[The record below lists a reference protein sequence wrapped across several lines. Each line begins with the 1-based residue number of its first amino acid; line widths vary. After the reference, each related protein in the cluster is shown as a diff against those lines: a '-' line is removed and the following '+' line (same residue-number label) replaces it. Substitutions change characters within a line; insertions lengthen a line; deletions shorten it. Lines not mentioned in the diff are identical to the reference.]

1 MSNTDRWSAL
11 SMKDKAD
18 LIKLFIENGIL
29 SLDEMKKQYNADINR
44 AVDANEHDFVRRL
57 NDKNAP
63 SIVNLDGSISTH
75 SMASG
80 EIDGKGIVFPTVQ
93 TGDSG
98 KLRRYSVD
106 KALDRAIQ
114 TNDTLQM
121 HPAIAPW
128 YAKNYKQFYNTFDK
142 GGKARQRM
150 YNSVKDR
157 IVQEAQA
164 EQMATQPK
172 MGEQSLKPL
181 EYDIVSNLTNVGDI
195 ELGNEVISDL
205 ASGNLTSAAVTAVA
219 MFLPNILGKKLIK
232 SVARAKNIERTVEPK
247 TIRHIAT
254 KTDNTE
260 AIPFFDAENLM
271 LQQEELV
278 ERLNQPSKL
287 SDAERKGK
295 VKAERNQ
302 VQKKKTYGD
311 KNSADAEKTLKYS
324 EITGTTEI
332 PYTLKQIEEEVDQ
345 EVKEN
350 MIRSRRKG
358 IERINDRPINY
369 LDDEKTVQEF
379 RERLSDYVKTIQDIE
394 PHPAFRTIDF
404 DGERLQS
411 PSVRAYR
418 RYLVQSGVDA
428 DGISDDDLARVLTKS
443 YQDLVNNQTGKAKG
457 TLLFHGSPTYFDKF
471 DLTKVGTNTGNV
483 GAVGP
488 GFYFTN
494 YGANYDIKRNP
505 FGIGTIENNFQPYLI
520 SGIKSTPDGS
530 MMIQKGI
537 LPKYEGTGIFQDKI
551 DDAIQHKYPTM
562 LFSDFSERVPGRYE
576 MSGYKSGFMYRG
588 DNIKSVFPHPSMFER
603 LDDGTVILKQRT
615 FDKGKL
621 NYKNGGNLFDWG
633 GKFPVSRYEDRPN
646 ATFEET
652 LMIKPPEI
660 TKQKITPKYIEKD
673 RKQYTV
679 QTGDSLSKI
688 AKQND
693 VPLDSL
699 LSFNPQIKNPNV
711 IHTGDNIYLE
721 RQEFEKPKEIKDIRE
736 TRQLESQL
744 SSKEAIM
751 AATHKSNYAIIDKDA
766 QKIEVY
772 NPQGELLG
780 KVDTITG
787 QSNLDYNTKT
797 YTDSK
802 GELIDMQ
809 GNNSTPAGI
818 TEITSTG
825 SYHGV
830 PSFQRS
836 RVGNDDKVKKT
847 KTGEADTI
855 ASALHFEHGVGTGK
869 NRSNGCVRLSTEGAQ
884 ALGQMLG
891 VGDRIYTLPQ
901 QEGSRFVLRDG
912 KLSFIADNVFGK
924 DETSADTTKVN
935 GQIKSKADWDDYNV
949 TVNRTYSP
957 LKIVTQQTGEKEY
970 DSNVKTFSTS
980 LENNKE
986 SLMKNL
992 GLSSYEYNT
1001 LAMLAMG
1008 IAQQESKFGT
1018 SAMYKLKNLGVTIGN
1033 KDINVQKAV
1042 KDIVGNNSYD
1052 SQGIGQI
1059 KYKGDNEDA
1068 QKMYKKAGVTE
1079 NHNDISNEAKGIV
1092 ARLAHIYKNQYL
1104 GKSKLFENA
1113 GISTEEAL
1121 AFLYNGGKVSE
1132 IKNAVEN
1139 NENIRD
1145 LVHSVPDGAI
1155 GRITGK
1161 TKLVS
1166 TLDYANKVLSNMSKF
1181 KFLGEY

>member
-1 MSNTDRWSAL
+1 MPTKDRWSAL
-11 SMKDKAD
+11 SMIDKAD
-18 LIKLFIENGIL
+18 LIKLMVENGVT
-29 SLDEMKKQYNADINR
+29 SLDDMKLYYNGG
-44 AVDANEHDFVRRL
+44 
-57 NDKNAP
+57 
-63 SIVNLDGSISTH
+63 NLF
-75 SMASG
+75 G
-80 EIDGKGIVFPTVQ
+80 EGGPE
-93 TGDSG
+93 
-98 KLRRYSVD
+98 
-106 KALDRAIQ
+106 DRQ
-114 TNDTLQM
+114 
-121 HPAIAPW
+121 
-128 YAKNYKQFYNTFDK
+128 K
-142 GGKARQRM
+142 M

-157 IVQEAQA
+157 IIQQAQV
-164 EQMATQPK
+164 EQMVTQPK
-172 MGEQSLKPL
+172 MGEQPLEPL
-181 EYDIVSNLTNVGDI
+181 EYDIANSITEVGDI
-195 ELGNEVISDL
+195 EYGKQLFNNINEGNFKEAGLGL
-205 ASGNLTSAAVTAVA
+205 AGLL
-219 MFLPNILGKKLIK
+219 LPNIVARGINRGVRNINKDVLNKRFQERLIK
-232 SVARAKNIERTVEPK
+232 EITDEPEGQYLYNVK
-247 TIRHIAT
+247 
-254 KTDNTE
+254 
-260 AIPFFDAENLM
+260 P
-271 LQQEELV
+271 V
-278 ERLNQPSKL
+278 ERRPLTVNGRVVSDPKITQKTGKIHVEGESIVPGRAPIKGDEYIWLSEDKPYIHPDESDFIKIGVEDANATTGNVLSTGPTPYPLSRGFSKTAPTLESYRFVPLGRLNTSNRMPMWGTY
-287 SDAERKGK
+287 GK
-295 VKAERNQ
+295 VK
-302 VQKKKTYGD
+302 Y
-311 KNSADAEKTLKYS
+311 
-324 EITGTTEI
+324 
-332 PYTLKQIEEEVDQ
+332 
-345 EVKEN
+345 
-350 MIRSRRKG
+350 KG
-358 IERINDRPINY
+358 
-369 LDDEKTVQEF
+369 L
-379 RERLSDYVKTIQDIE
+379 
-394 PHPAFRTIDF
+394 
-404 DGERLQS
+404 
-411 PSVRAYR
+411 
-418 RYLVQSGVDA
+418 
-428 DGISDDDLARVLTKS
+428 
-443 YQDLVNNQTGKAKG
+443 
-457 TLLFHGSPTYFDKF
+457 
-471 DLTKVGTNTGNV
+471 
-483 GAVGP
+483 
-488 GFYFTN
+488 
-494 YGANYDIKRNP
+494 
-505 FGIGTIENNFQPYLI
+505 
-520 SGIKSTPDGS
+520 
-530 MMIQKGI
+530 
-537 LPKYEGTGIFQDKI
+537 
-551 DDAIQHKYPTM
+551 
-562 LFSDFSERVPGRYE
+562 
-576 MSGYKSGFMYRG
+576 
-588 DNIKSVFPHPSMFER
+588 
-603 LDDGTVILKQRT
+603 
-615 FDKGKL
+615 
-621 NYKNGGNLFDWG
+621 GGNLFDWG
-633 GKFPVSRYEDRPN
+633 GKFPVSRYEDRPD
-646 ATFEET
+646 AAFEET
-652 LMIKPPEI
+652 LMTRPPEI
-660 TKQKITPKYIEKD
+660 TKRENTPKYVEKE

-711 IHTGDNIYLE
+711 IHTGDNIFLE

-780 KVDTITG
+780 KVDTVTG

-797 YTDSK
+797 YTDSR

-847 KTGEADTI
+847 KAGEADTI

-884 ALGQMLG
+884 ILGQILG

-957 LKIVTQQTGEKEY
+957 LKIVTPSTGKKEY

-986 SLMKNL
+986 NLMKNL

-1018 SAMYKLKNLGVTIGN
+1018 STMYKLKNLDVTIGN
-1033 KDINVQKAV
+1033 RDINVQKAV

-1052 SQGIGQI
+1052 SLGIGQI
-1059 KYKGDNEDA
+1059 KYKGDNKNA
-1068 QKMYKKAGVTE
+1068 QDMYKKAGVTDD
-1079 NHNDISNEAKGIV
+1079 HNDISNEAKGIV

-1104 GKSKLFENA
+1104 GKSKLFDEA

-1132 IKNAVEN
+1132 IKNAVEK
-1139 NENIRD
+1139 NENIRE
-1145 LVHSVPDGAI
+1145 LMHEVPDGVV
-1155 GRITGK
+1155 GRVTGK

-1166 TLDYANKVLSNMSKF
+1166 TLDYANKVLNNMNKF
-1181 KFLGEY
+1181 RFLGEY